1 MLGLSPLCSAPMLG
15 LTAFGFPASGSFPPF
30 SMVLEPCALQTLLPS
45 CGGFSGMVYC
55 WGAKDPSDL
64 VTLAM
69 DWGPVTGGAAL
80 ISATGL
86 TAYAV
91 GSAPSVTGVPG
102 LTFGASQVS
111 GTYLYFQAGSGVAGT
126 SYVVQATAEDANNQV
141 RTRGAVLAVSYLG
154 QNACGCVECG

>member
-1 MLGLSPLCSAPMLG
+1 
-15 LTAFGFPASGSFPPF
+15 
-30 SMVLEPCALQTLLPS
+30 
-45 CGGFSGMVYC
+45 MVYC

-69 DWGPVTGGAAL
+69 DWGPVTGNAAL
-80 ISATGL
+80 LGASGIAS
-86 TAYAV
+86 YAV

-102 LTFGASQVS
+102 LAFGASQVS
-111 GTYLYFQAGSGVAGT
+111 GTYLYFQVGSGQAGT
-126 SYVVQATAEDANNQV
+126 NYVIQATAEDANDQI